1 MYIKLTKVI
10 EALIKANNEQNS
22 DAYIACF
29 KDNAVV
35 QDEGKDIKGTKAI
48 KEWNEWS
55 SKEYH
60 VTLEAIKLVEESEE
74 TLLIA
79 AVSGNFEGSPINL
92 DYHFTISK
100 DKITA
105 LKILLAEK

>member
-1 MYIKLTKVI
+1 MYIKLPKVI

-22 DAYIACF
+22 DAYSACF
-29 KDNAVV
+29 TNNAVV
-35 QDEGKDIKGTKAI
+35 QDEGKDIQGTKAI

-60 VTLEAIKLVEESEE
+60 ATLEAIKLVEESEE
-74 TLLIA
+74 TILTA

-92 DYHFTISK
+92 DYHFIISK
-100 DKITA
+100 DKIIA